1 MWHFI
6 IGVDIIKKYSYYFL
20 FTLLIFSCA
29 GISKIN
35 KKSKVTIESKIKVQT
50 QYWNM
55 TSDSINLYTH
65 IALPLNRFVFKKQRD
80 HFAGE
85 IIFTLVISDA
95 ENNSQIHRESWRE
108 KISEPYY
115 ENTRDPDNY
124 FKTER
129 NIALLPGTYKLFLNV
144 QDEDSRK
151 NWKINKKLTLDRV
164 NYISPSLLFIK
175 ENDGQMKQVDFLIQK
190 MDTIWLRTQINFP
203 NDDTL
208 SGPVIEK
215 SNHIDS
221 NKDIEFF
228 VIHKEAIIDSGKVKI
243 THAGIQNLYYLPIP
257 IIQHNKGSYKIE
269 LRYLDDKQTTS
280 FYYGFKTKN
289 YWTDELDEVV
299 GVMRYILPYSEYKQ
313 LKGKDE
319 SEKWEAINIYW
330 KEKDPSSETDE
341 NELLN
346 ELNERVRFSNKNF
359 SILMHGWRSDRGR
372 IYIIYG
378 EPQIVDET
386 YRDNRGYN
394 YQKWVYANGKEFLFI
409 DRTMSGDYTLHHE
422 RF

>member
-1 MWHFI
+1 VWHFI

-95 ENNSQIHRESWRE
+95 ENNSQIHRESWRK

-215 SNHIDS
+215 SNQIDS

-330 KEKDPSSETDE
+330 KEKDPSLETDE

>member
-215 SNHIDS
+215 SNQIDS

-330 KEKDPSSETDE
+330 KEKDPSPETDE

>member
-1 MWHFI
+1 M
-6 IGVDIIKKYSYYFL
+6 
-20 FTLLIFSCA
+20 IFSCA

-215 SNHIDS
+215 SNQIDS

-330 KEKDPSSETDE
+330 KEKDPSPETDE

>member
-95 ENNSQIHRESWRE
+95 ENNSQIHRESWRK

-215 SNHIDS
+215 SNQIDS

-269 LRYLDDKQTTS
+269 LRYFDDKQTTS

-330 KEKDPSSETDE
+330 KEKDPVPETDE